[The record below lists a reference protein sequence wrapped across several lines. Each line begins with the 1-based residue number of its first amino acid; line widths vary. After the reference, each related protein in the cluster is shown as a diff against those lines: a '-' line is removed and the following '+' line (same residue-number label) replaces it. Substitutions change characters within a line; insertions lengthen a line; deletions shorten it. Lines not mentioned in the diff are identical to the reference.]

1 MTDLAAAV
9 RAVHDHLAA
18 TEELPLD
25 RDATRWIAEAEAV
38 AADLREVDD
47 EAVVRRRMGHVR
59 ELLANVDETGHPEA
73 DDHVAA
79 ATELADEIVE

>member
-1 MTDLAAAV
+1 MTDLATAV
-9 RAVHDHLAA
+9 RAVHDRLAA

-38 AADLREVDD
+38 AGDLRDVDD
-47 EAVVRRRMGHVR
+47 EAVIRERMGHVR
-59 ELLANVDETGHPEA
+59 ELLSNVDATGHPEA

-79 ATELADEIVE
+79 AMELADEIAD